1 MIKQLQKQVEK
12 LDFKKLPVQDKI
24 QGEIKRFKKFQ
35 VMATGKNQNIDVS
48 DVDVKNY
55 IKFLLQEGDDQE
67 KRELL
72 TCLNGEIL
80 LKNKLVEI
88 R

>member
-1 MIKQLQKQVEK
+1 M
-12 LDFKKLPVQDKI
+12 PVQDKI
-24 QGEIKRFKKFQ
+24 EGEIKRFKKFQ
-35 VMATGKNQNIDVS
+35 IMATGKNQNIDIS

-55 IKFLLQEGDDQE
+55 IKFLLKEGDDQE

-80 LKNKLVEI
+80 LKNKIVEI

>member
-1 MIKQLQKQVEK
+1 MMV
-12 LDFKKLPVQDKI
+12 
-24 QGEIKRFKKFQ
+24 
-35 VMATGKNQNIDVS
+35 TGKNQNIDVS

-55 IKFLLQEGDDQE
+55 IKFLLKEGDDQE

-80 LKNKLVEI
+80 LNNKEI
-88 R
+88 LIT

>member
-1 MIKQLQKQVEK
+1 M
-12 LDFKKLPVQDKI
+12 
-24 QGEIKRFKKFQ
+24 
-35 VMATGKNQNIDVS
+35 MTTGKNDNIDVS

-72 TCLNGEIL
+72 ICLNGEIL
-80 LKNKLVEI
+80 LKNKVIEI
-88 R
+88 K